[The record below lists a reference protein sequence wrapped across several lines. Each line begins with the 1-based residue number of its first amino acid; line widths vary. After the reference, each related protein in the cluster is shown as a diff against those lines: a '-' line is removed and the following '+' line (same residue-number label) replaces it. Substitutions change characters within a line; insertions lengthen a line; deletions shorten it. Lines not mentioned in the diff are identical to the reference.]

1 MKKIIVLFVIFLTV
15 LSCKSK
21 DAPTK
26 FSQEALNDTFVTLE
40 GNSIA
45 FKDILETHKD
55 KTILIDI
62 WASWCSDCL
71 KGMKK
76 VKELQA
82 NYPDVAY
89 VFLSLDRGKEA
100 WRKGIKKYHV
110 EGDHYYMPSGKK
122 CDFADF
128 VNISW
133 IPRYM
138 LINKAGEIVVF
149 NVIEA
154 DDNKLI
160 EALKK

>member
-1 MKKIIVLFVIFLTV
+1 
-15 LSCKSK
+15 
-21 DAPTK
+21 
-26 FSQEALNDTFVTLE
+26 
-40 GNSIA
+40 
-45 FKDILETHKD
+45 
-55 KTILIDI
+55 
-62 WASWCSDCL
+62 
-71 KGMKK
+71 MKK
-76 VKELQA
+76 VKALQA
-82 NYPDVAY
+82 NYTDVAY

-100 WRKGIKKYHV
+100 WRTGIKKYQV

-154 DDNKLI
+154 DARKSYPKASLTSYRRCIAMPDDYIIDIFTIISSKPKSL
-160 EALKK
+160 